1 MFCRANGKLRHITGV
16 ALQWWKQ
23 SIKWELEAMAEK
35 DESKDEGLHI
45 LSVEGVVDIWYRIR
59 SSIFILVVL

>member
-1 MFCRANGKLRHITGV
+1 
-16 ALQWWKQ
+16 
-23 SIKWELEAMAEK
+23 MAEK